1 MKTILNLNILIS
13 KIALFIFIFISNSQL
28 MAQNTNL
35 GDLKDF
41 KLVIENTKTGLN
53 MRSIEGTAWKDLSFR
68 LSNNQA
74 QAIDEYG
81 MTDLDQVSPTKD
93 ATLADFLFTIT
104 KTNKGVELKG
114 IEGTAWE
121 TLSLTLSFDGEKFI
135 VDQFGIKTIQ

>member
-1 MKTILNLNILIS
+1 MKTILNFKMLIS
-13 KIALFIFIFISNSQL
+13 KITLFIFIFSSTSQL
-28 MAQNTNL
+28 LAQNTKQ

-53 MRSIEGTAWKDLSFR
+53 MQSIEGTAWKELSFR
-68 LSNNQA
+68 LSNNQS

-81 MTDLDQVSPTKD
+81 MTDLDQVSPAKD
-93 ATLADFLFTIT
+93 ANLADFLFTIT

-135 VDQFGIKTIQ
+135 VDQFGVKTIQ